1 MFYWSLIFLVMAI
14 IAGLVGLGAFIA
26 AGIAK
31 LLFAVFAILFL
42 VSFLAHLTRLR
53 PQ

>member
-1 MFYWSLIFLVMAI
+1 MFYWSLVFLVTAI

-31 LLFAVFAILFL
+31 VLFAVFAVLFL
-42 VSFLAHLTRLR
+42 ASFVAHLTRLR